1 MIWVDG
7 YFASKSYLNQG
18 LRDKKEIM
26 PRSKRTAFQ
35 TKEGGNTEG
44 RNEHGCLQNLG
55 CRLHSTFRLTWHR
68 AQEKIIN
75 NDLGVFA

>member
-7 YFASKSYLNQG
+7 YFGSKSHLNQG

-44 RNEHGCLQNLG
+44 RNEHGHLQN
-55 CRLHSTFRLTWHR
+55 TKKT
-68 AQEKIIN
+68 QEAGRFK
-75 NDLGVFA
+75 GRVSRGS

>member
-7 YFASKSYLNQG
+7 YFGSKSYLNQG

-44 RNEHGCLQNLG
+44 RNEHGHL
-55 CRLHSTFRLTWHR
+55 
-68 AQEKIIN
+68 
-75 NDLGVFA
+75 

>member
-1 MIWVDG
+1 MGG

-26 PRSKRTAFQ
+26 PRSKKTAFQ

-44 RNEHGCLQNLG
+44 RNEHGCLQN
-55 CRLHSTFRLTWHR
+55 TKKT
-68 AQEKIIN
+68 QEAGRFKE
-75 NDLGVFA
+75 G